1 MIEKS
6 FLKEEKFDVLN
17 YFICHKGCMK
27 FMKYRVSKKN
37 TCSKSSLKIQEQKWR
52 LVNKTLLQWRYL

>member
-37 TCSKSSLKIQEQKWR
+37 TCSKSSLKIQEQKW
-52 LVNKTLLQWRYL
+52 